1 MRRDTRL
8 SAAPFF
14 PKYPE
19 LHTRNPVQE
28 QSSHLAKTEAFA
40 LAAFLDGALNVP
52 NEQLGMNAA
61 REKYD
66 RIMWRAS
73 SMEVTLQCI
82 DALLRLI
89 CLSG

>member
-1 MRRDTRL
+1 M
-8 SAAPFF
+8 
-14 PKYPE
+14 
-19 LHTRNPVQE
+19 QE

-73 SMEVTLQCI
+73 SMEVTLQLI